1 MIKHL
6 QSILTQDSLCTSDPV
21 YVVYQK
27 RQIVV
32 PRGHSD
38 NYTLLNIRD
47 CETEM
52 SPEEFQDLCIRQ
64 NRGEEVFDSFDNKF
78 NEYHWEEEYYQ
89 EIDKF
94 CVACFTRRGAED
106 YISANWHNLCKPY
119 IFVESGYRNQEW
131 ISIRTALIKAAEKER
146 NLEVTV

>member
-6 QSILTQDSLCTSDPV
+6 QSILSQDTFHTSDPV

-32 PRGHSD
+32 PRGYSD
-38 NYTLLNIRD
+38 NYILRNIRD
-47 CETEM
+47 CEAEM
-52 SPEEFQDLCIRQ
+52 SAEEFQDLCIRQ
-64 NRGEEVFDSFDNKF
+64 NKGEEVFDSFDNKF

-94 CVACFTRRGAED
+94 CAACFTRKGAED
-106 YISANWHNLCKPY
+106 YIAANGHNLRKPY
-119 IFVESGYRNQEW
+119 IFVESGYRNSEW
-131 ISIRTALIKAAEKER
+131 ISIREGLINAAKKE
-146 NLEVTV
+146 NSLNVTV